1 MSDTSAAELSQFDSS
16 LSTPQPEPGIDMVE
30 NCMKQ
35 EEVEI
40 GHLSQMD
47 STNRTPIEQND
58 EKVARSKKNRRRSK
72 EKRKA
77 RLLKFHQKLVKTCGL
92 PSCRLME
99 QQGPALADV
108 KRSLYGEFEQLSKE
122 DSSPENRDLKH
133 TNTSGPPVHTSA
145 VLPVHVPATPAVIVG
160 HQQQTL
166 VQGNGSSAEFLST
179 SLGWWV
185 RWWARFGRMV

>member
-1 MSDTSAAELSQFDSS
+1 
-16 LSTPQPEPGIDMVE
+16 
-30 NCMKQ
+30 MKQ

-77 RLLKFHQKLVKTCGL
+77 RLLKFLQKLVKTCGL

-99 QQGPALADV
+99 QMLREASMVNLSSLA
-108 KRSLYGEFEQLSKE
+108 R
-122 DSSPENRDLKH
+122 R
-133 TNTSGPPVHTSA
+133 
-145 VLPVHVPATPAVIVG
+145 I
-160 HQQQTL
+160 L
-166 VQGNGSSAEFLST
+166 VQRPES
-179 SLGWWV
+179 
-185 RWWARFGRMV
+185 